1 MMMNILPMM
10 LMSSSLLL
18 LFLSMFIMLTNMSYI
33 IEWELYANLAYS
45 MKLDLMLEWS
55 TILYSSIVIFIS
67 SMVLKFSNQYM
78 KNDKN
83 NLRFTYI
90 VLLFVASMNLLIFI
104 PNMICLLIGWD
115 GLGITS
121 FILVIYYNNSRS
133 LSSGMLTIMTNRLGD
148 TFLLMAIT
156 AMLDNGDWLLIYTM
170 NNKSYMLQSLGI
182 TMAAMT
188 KSAQLPFSSWLP
200 AAMAAPT
207 PVSAL
212 VHSSTLVTAGIFI
225 LYRFNNLILNSMVTQ
240 KILIITGIS
249 TMLMSSVTAL
259 YENDMKKIIALS
271 TLSQLGLM
279 TMSLGLNMYKLMFF
293 HMLTHALFKALLF
306 ISAGCLISMNNH
318 NQDMRLYGQFHKLSP
333 MVSTSMLI
341 ASSAMIGMSF
351 MAGFYSKH
359 MIMEWSQTL
368 LTGTMMYMF
377 LLTAIMLTSMYTMRF
392 IFHTLMTPS
401 MQQSMY
407 SHSNYNNYNYPLLM
421 MSLTSIMMGSSI
433 QWIMPLM
440 PSQLSINENSI
451 HHNMNYCII
460 LIIIMS
466 TLWSMNYYLM
476 SKNTIML
483 NKSILSLL
491 YTTPMS
497 TQMLIKPYMIIS
509 LQLYKYL
516 DQAWLEMPTANTKFL
531 MNKLS
536 INMNMSCPQSIQMM
550 IMNTVMSMN
559 LTIFSLLIYKY

>member
-225 LYRFNNLILNSMVTQ
+225 LYRFNNLILSSMVTQ

-421 MSLTSIMMGSSI
+421 MSLTSIMTGSSI

-550 IMNTVMSMN
+550 IMSTVVSMN